1 MGRTRP
7 RVPDGLHDPDRA
19 RPDRPRRRPLGAHP
33 GREAQSGGSDR
44 RNLTGVS
51 SEPVGGNPDGEP
63 PTRAVASIPRERA
76 GSAMAELGMVGNAD
90 FSDDLDEEV
99 VEEKRSYSWHA
110 PKWLPAALIG
120 AVVLWG
126 ASISWMVAHIGGG
139 SDSAEHAVGVSD
151 EVAVL
156 RAKVDSLS
164 QQASAL
170 GADRDALAKR
180 VLALE
185 SRPTLANT
193 APPPAAVATVMPSVF
208 KPESAPAATATIPD
222 ATGYS
227 IPRFAYW
234 RTPDPTATAVTPVAT
249 GTTSRFFTSGA
260 DKYNC
265 TSFASQAEAQEAL
278 AANAPGDPNRLDMN
292 ANGVACEDI
301 TYASGTA
308 RDVTPLTN
316 R

>member
-1 MGRTRP
+1 
-7 RVPDGLHDPDRA
+7 
-19 RPDRPRRRPLGAHP
+19 
-33 GREAQSGGSDR
+33 
-44 RNLTGVS
+44 
-51 SEPVGGNPDGEP
+51 
-63 PTRAVASIPRERA
+63 
-76 GSAMAELGMVGNAD
+76 MAELGMVGNAD
-90 FSDDLDEEV
+90 FTDDLDEDV
-99 VEEKRSYSWHA
+99 VEGKRSYSWRA

-139 SDSAEHAVGVSD
+139 TTDTEHAVAASD
-151 EVAVL
+151 EIAVL

-164 QQASAL
+164 QQSTALAS
-170 GADRDALAKR
+170 DRDALAKR

-185 SRPTLANT
+185 SRPTLAN
-193 APPPAAVATVMPSVF
+193 PAATPVAVPTVMPSVF
-208 KPESAPAATATIPD
+208 KPESAAATPSTSTD
-222 ATGYS
+222 GDGYS

-234 RTPDPTATAVTPVAT
+234 RTADQSVAAAAPVAA
-249 GTTSRFFTSGA
+249 GATSRFFTSGA

-265 TSFASQAEAQEAL
+265 TSFTSQAEAQEAL

-301 TYASGTA
+301 TYSSGTA
-308 RDVTPLTN
+308 RNVTPLTN